1 MLQMKNERRVH
12 HMASGL
18 LSLAGAAAEPG
29 GWRMPVAALLR
40 RRTLPRETRGRILE
54 RPMPAES

>member
-18 LSLAGAAAEPG
+18 LSLAGAAAALK
-29 GWRMPVAALLR
+29 AADACR
-40 RRTLPRETRGRILE
+40 SAPQAPDAAARDARQNF
-54 RPMPAES
+54 